1 MGSLPSVPERSVAD
15 VLRMLLGCKK
25 MTLKKTLNRATS
37 FMCRA
42 LDQGDWHGDNPSAR
56 EYVLPASEALY
67 AAGSF
72 EIPAAV
78 PFWCAT
84 SSMAADER
92 CPYAI
97 CQGGACGMCCMY

>member
-1 MGSLPSVPERSVAD
+1 MSCWCCWVANI
-15 VLRMLLGCKK
+15 LNCEKI
-25 MTLKKTLNRATS
+25 LNRATS

-67 AAGSF
+67 AAGTF
-72 EIPAAV
+72 EIAAAV

-84 SSMAADER
+84 SSMAAEEQY
-92 CPYAI
+92 PYAS
-97 CQGGACGMCCMY
+97 C